1 MPQLHVMK
9 RNFFI
14 ALIFITAPFMLKAQL
29 SGERFVPSFNYPGLQ
44 AVIDSLNIHGVGEGG
59 ITFMFAGNSIFQ
71 TSPLSITATGTE
83 TSPIILMWDGAGSK
97 PVIEVSG
104 TAAANE
110 AGLLL
115 KGTDYLTLEGFK
127 LINPDG
133 NLDYGIW
140 ITNNSA
146 TNGAHHNLVKNCEI
160 ILNKMNPVQT
170 IGVYV
175 APSFTATVFEGNNHY
190 NHFHNNLLQNMTMG
204 YSFDGSNSTTALMCV
219 GNEVAAVGE
228 GQSIIED
235 LVMAGVLIDDQNG
248 FTLHGTT
255 IRNLVRIGTGTTAPA
270 GISTTSGN
278 PSAPLDH
285 PFVFT
290 NNEIYYLSSSFT
302 SVFGTYFSARKAT
315 YVIAG
320 NLVYGVGASGGG
332 GNTADGI
339 AVIGTD
345 IVAYIYNNM
354 VAAIEAPASAVSGN
368 AATRGINVRTYLEA
382 YVYHNSVYLE
392 YAATNLS
399 HQSAAFIIYNNS
411 DPVEMRNNIFVNKTS
426 FPEGATGIGAAFYK
440 RTPDLSNVS
449 TASNNNIY
457 YAGTPSANNVIF
469 YGHNSSAPAID
480 QTLEAYQL
488 RAANFDQQSYT
499 EDVPFV
505 SGIDPHLQPLANT
518 VARGNALPV
527 TTPVV
532 VDVDFDGT
540 LRDVSTPDI
549 GADEMANP
557 FPAAGQAPLP
567 ANGSTGVAIDLGQLQ
582 WSYVS
587 DPLYLDPV
595 AFKVYFHTT
604 PDFTGIEPLAIVP
617 FTGGNETYQATLNNL
632 DYETT
637 YYWKVIPTLDPVNG
651 PDAVDPAVWSFTTAP
666 FVFPYPN
673 IATNPIPAESS
684 MVNIDLPQLQWD
696 FVPATNYTL
705 PAGFKVYLSLQDSP
719 SAADIL
725 GWVPYNNALTTF
737 TIDLSGGTL
746 TYNTPYY
753 WKVVP
758 SVDQNT
764 GPDAEGVELWSF
776 STQLNSFPSEASNP
790 DPAPGGVIRLGNA
803 LAVNFNWDFVPD
815 PDHVLP
821 VAFKVFAAADT
832 NSAFWSTPVGIV
844 NYEAGT
850 SSYSLDLLDSP
861 NFDYTFL
868 VPNYW
873 KVVPT
878 SALPAGLDAQEVQ
891 TWDFYFDEYVGLEA
905 PNTIKPEI
913 APNPASE
920 SVRIKLG
927 SAGQTHINLLDSK
940 GRVAGQYQTTEESF
954 VIDLSNYES
963 GVYILKIENSKG
975 TSIQRLII
983 RK

>member
-1 MPQLHVMK
+1 MK

-14 ALIFITAPFMLKAQL
+14 ALIFIMAPFMLKAQL

-59 ITFMFAGNSIFQ
+59 ITFLFAGNSIFQ
-71 TSPLSITATGTE
+71 TAPLSITATGTE
-83 TSPIILMWDGAGSK
+83 TSPIVLMWDGSGSK
-97 PVIEVSG
+97 PVIEISG

-115 KGTDYLTLEGFK
+115 KGTDYLTFEGFR

-146 TNGAHHNLVKNCEI
+146 TNGAHHNLVKSCEI

-204 YSFDGSNSTTALMCV
+204 YSFDGSNSNTALMCV
-219 GNEVAAVGE
+219 GNEVAAVDG

-320 NLVYGVGASGGG
+320 NLVYGVGATGGG

-345 IVAYIYNNM
+345 IIAYIYNNM

-449 TASNNNIY
+449 SASNNNIY

-505 SGIDPHLQPLANT
+505 SGIDPHVQPLANT
-518 VARGNALPV
+518 LARGNAVPV
-527 TTPVV
+527 TSPVV
-532 VDVDFDGT
+532 VDTDFDGT
-540 LRDVSTPDI
+540 LRDVSAPDI

-557 FPAAGQAPLP
+557 FPAAGQDPAP
-567 ANGSTGVAIDLGQLQ
+567 ANGSTGVAVDTPALQ
-582 WSYVS
+582 WRYVA
-587 DPLYLDPV
+587 DPMFVDPV
-595 AFKVYFHTT
+595 AFKVYLHTS
-604 PDFTGIEPLAIVP
+604 PDFTGIEPIANVAFVSGTEDYSADIS
-617 FTGGNETYQATLNNL
+617 TLV
-632 DYETT
+632 YETI
-637 YYWKVIPTLDPVNG
+637 YYWKVVPTLDATNG
-651 PDAVDPAVWSFTTAP
+651 PDAQGVETWMFTTAP
-666 FVFPYPN
+666 YIFPYPN
-673 IATNPIPAESS
+673 TAGNPIPDGSNTVIVA
-684 MVNIDLPQLQWD
+684 LTYFQWD
-696 FVPATNYTL
+696 YIALPNYTS
-705 PAGFKVYLSLQDSP
+705 PAGFKVYLSTNEVPGPGDL
-719 SAADIL
+719 I
-725 GWVPYNNALTTF
+725 GWVPYVNGQTTYQALNTLMPLSHNTT
-737 TIDLSGGTL
+737 
-746 TYNTPYY
+746 YY

-758 SVDQNT
+758 TVDEVN
-764 GPDAEGVELWSF
+764 GPDAEGVVVWSF
-776 STQLNSFPSEASNP
+776 TTELIFYPSNASNP
-790 DPAPGGVIRLGNA
+790 TPEVGGIIRLGNA
-803 LAVNFNWDFVPD
+803 LAVHFGWDFIPD

-821 VAFKVFAAADT
+821 EGFIVFAAADT
-832 NSAFWSTPVGIV
+832 NSSVFNTPVGTV
-844 NYEAGT
+844 NYVAGVT
-850 SSYSLDLLDSP
+850 SYSLDLLDSP
-861 NFDYTFL
+861 NFDYTFG

-878 SALPAGLDAQEVQ
+878 TDLSGGFFAMDVDV
-891 TWDFYFDEYVGLEA
+891 WNFHFDEYVGLNGIE
-905 PNTIKPEI
+905 NTPFSIH
-913 APNPASE
+913 PNPAAHEIVIRSNITLPFTLSILTAE
-920 SVRIKLG
+920 GKEISHLE
-927 SAGQTHINLLDSK
+927 ALQNGQS
-940 GRVAGQYQTTEESF
+940 
-954 VIDLSNYES
+954 IDLNALAK
-963 GVYILKIENSKG
+963 GVYFLRFQTGKTVHTQK
-975 TSIQRLII
+975 LII